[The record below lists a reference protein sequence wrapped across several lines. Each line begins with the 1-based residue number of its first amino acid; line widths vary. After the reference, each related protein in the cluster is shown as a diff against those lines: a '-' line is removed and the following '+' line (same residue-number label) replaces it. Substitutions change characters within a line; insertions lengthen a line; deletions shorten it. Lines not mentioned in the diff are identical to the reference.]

1 MGFAW
6 LPDSGLTRVSIGSL
20 RKAVTNQAGD
30 ATNRPTFPK
39 AWATNEF
46 VESGGCVSAFCVTHP
61 TFHCPKQRRASLA
74 AEPPK
79 SAPTFVLLMLNRADA
94 VGACKNVTFRV

>member
-20 RKAVTNQAGD
+20 RRPVTNQAGG

-46 VESGGCVSAFCVTHP
+46 VESVGCVSVFL
-61 TFHCPKQRRASLA
+61 RNASLELMA
-74 AEPPK
+74 MAKMRYAE
-79 SAPTFVLLMLNRADA
+79 SANASYVLLFLSPRQSPQRTNR
-94 VGACKNVTFRV
+94 VTF